1 MFHNEIIAGLKIL
14 QLSRHP
20 SDRIDLKIY
29 WSRKRAIIVKP
40 VDTSSCLEISTA
52 NSASPSSSSSD
63 SIICNT
69 VFRIFRVVPYLPR
82 CTWIAFA
89 LASSKAVTHFCL
101 STSEEALKV
110 TTISDSAENGRASK
124 MDDPMMVTQQYS
136 KNSE

>member
-20 SDRIDLKIY
+20 SDRIDLQIGR
-29 WSRKRAIIVKP
+29 SRKRGKGQACSHQLLLGDLDGKLGIALVLL
-40 VDTSSCLEISTA
+40 VRLHHLQRSVSLLH
-52 NSASPSSSSSD
+52 SD
-63 SIICNT
+63 SH
-69 VFRIFRVVPYLPR
+69 LLR

-124 MDDPMMVTQQYS
+124 MDDPMKVTQQ
-136 KNSE
+136 

>member
-20 SDRIDLKIY
+20 SDRIDLQIVR
-29 WSRKRAIIVKP
+29 SRKRSNSQA
-40 VDTSSCLEISTA
+40 SSHQLLLGDLDGKLGIALVLLVRLHHLQRSV
-52 NSASPSSSSSD
+52 SLLHSD
-63 SIICNT
+63 SH
-69 VFRIFRVVPYLPR
+69 LLR

-110 TTISDSAENGRASK
+110 TTISDSAGKKGRTSE
-124 MDDPMMVTQQYS
+124 DDPMMVMQQ
-136 KNSE
+136 

>member
-1 MFHNEIIAGLKIL
+1 MFHNEIIAGLKVL

-20 SDRIDLKIY
+20 SDRIDLRIGR
-29 WSRKRAIIVKP
+29 SRKRTKVKP
-40 VDTSSCLEISTA
+40 AVTSSCLEISTA

-69 VFRIFRVVPYLPR
+69 VFHIFTVTPHLPR

-110 TTISDSAENGRASK
+110 TTISDSAGKKGRTSE
-124 MDDPMMVTQQYS
+124 DDPMMVMQQ
-136 KNSE
+136 

>member
-20 SDRIDLKIY
+20 SDRIDLKIGR
-29 WSRKRAIIVKP
+29 SRKKGNSQA
-40 VDTSSCLEISTA
+40 SSHQLLLGDLDGKLGIALVLLVRLHHLQHSV
-52 NSASPSSSSSD
+52 SHLHSD
-63 SIICNT
+63 SH
-69 VFRIFRVVPYLPR
+69 LPR

-110 TTISDSAENGRASK
+110 TTISDSAEKNGRASK
-124 MDDPMMVTQQYS
+124 DDPMMVMQQ
-136 KNSE
+136 

>member
-20 SDRIDLKIY
+20 SDRIDLQIGR
-29 WSRKRAIIVKP
+29 SRKRGNSQA
-40 VDTSSCLEISTA
+40 SSHQLLLGDLDGKLGIALVLLVRLHHLQRSV
-52 NSASPSSSSSD
+52 SLLHSD
-63 SIICNT
+63 SH
-69 VFRIFRVVPYLPR
+69 LLR

-124 MDDPMMVTQQYS
+124 MDDPMMVTQQ
-136 KNSE
+136 